1 MDFRSF
7 KNIAIVAGLAL
18 SLSVSAAVAESKS
31 TKKSTK
37 TTSSPTK
44 PVKDGFASAGGL
56 GKHTGDG
63 QEEGRLGR

>member
-1 MDFRSF
+1 MNFRTF
-7 KNIAIVAGLAL
+7 KSIAIVAGLAL

-37 TTSSPTK
+37 STSSPTK

-56 GKHTGDG
+56 GSTRVTDKKKGD
-63 QEEGRLGR
+63 